1 MEKRNASVEA
11 RGRNVEE
18 AIEDG
23 LEQLRLSRE
32 QVEIEIL
39 SRGSRGVLGLG
50 AEDARV
56 RITPLARPAEAP
68 AAAVKQPPP
77 APQPKPVAKP
87 APARA
92 PAIVDEDDEESYA
105 DGDLAGDDRAGE
117 YGRADEDDRAD
128 EGADADVSRAEL
140 EQIAVNALKNLL
152 EHMSVKARVVLKEPT
167 GFMSEGDNPPPVV
180 LDIQG
185 DDLGILIGRR
195 AETLS
200 ALQYIIRLI
209 VNHQT
214 HRWYNVIVDIEGYKE
229 RRENQLSRL
238 AERMVEQV
246 LSTQKPVVLEAM
258 PPYERR
264 IVHLTLRD
272 HPQVETHSIG
282 EGENRKVMIH
292 LRQ

>member
-23 LEQLRLSRE
+23 LEQLRLTRD

-56 RITPLARPAEAP
+56 RITPLAKPAVEPEAP
-68 AAAVKQPPP
+68 AKPEPP
-77 APQPKPVAKP
+77 AAEPKPAPKPVEAAVP
-87 APARA
+87 
-92 PAIVDEDDEESYA
+92 VTEHEEDDETS
-105 DGDLAGDDRAGE
+105 DDE
-117 YGRADEDDRAD
+117 T
-128 EGADADVSRAEL
+128 SRPEL
-140 EQIAVNALKNLL
+140 ERIAVDALKNLL
-152 EHMSVKARVVLKEPT
+152 DHMSVKANVTIKEPT

-238 AERMVEQV
+238 AERMGR
-246 LSTQKPVVLEAM
+246 TGHIDTEAGGA
-258 PPYERR
+258 RS
-264 IVHLTLRD
+264 HATL
-272 HPQVETHSIG
+272 
-282 EGENRKVMIH
+282 
-292 LRQ
+292 